1 MQSQKLPLW
10 QLFYSPAQSNGIC
23 HRPAS
28 PGTAHTYVPAY
39 TAHSAPVTRRSSPG
53 TAPTPARTARHTD
66 NPPGIP
72 AQGSRHKAHATHAA
86 PGSRIRL
93 VRQSRP
99 HRCGRLPFSR
109 RASPR
114 GTTLPGD
121 PLILRRPHSFPE
133 TRIRPRN
140 HSFSGKPCALRRIS
154 APSGV
159 TKYTPVDSG
168 VMWPM
173 TSTHPMRITCSCKAS
188 GTVNNNS

>member
-1 MQSQKLPLW
+1 MAAFFILLRKATVSATVPPARAQHTHTLRHTRHTPLPSHGARPRE
-10 QLFYSPAQSNGIC
+10 QLPR
-23 HRPAS
+23 RPARH
-28 PGTAHTYVPAY
+28 GIQTILPAFPHKAQD
-39 TAHSAPVTRRSSPG
+39 T
-53 TAPTPARTARHTD
+53 RHTLRTPHLVPEYALYD
-66 NPPGIP
+66 
-72 AQGSRHKAHATHAA
+72 KAARIAA
-86 PGSRIRL
+86 DGFR
-93 VRQSRP
+93 
-99 HRCGRLPFSR
+99 FSR

-159 TKYTPVDSG
+159 TRYTPVDSG